1 MREDHHR
8 GQAVA
13 VGSLV
18 ARAAAGQPGPEHVQA
33 RGAGDEPSGECGVTK
48 QGDHIR
54 KGRSAPVGVLAA
66 YLPAAG
72 IRKRSA
78 GQGTRTSRAAG
89 LTVTVSDRPGEITSP
104 SAWRGS
110 SLAARIST

>member
-33 RGAGDEPSGECGVTK
+33 CGAGDEPSGKRGVTK

-54 KGRSAPVGVLAA
+54 EERPAPWACWQLICPPPAPGNPARTTVHGRP
-66 YLPAAG
+66 
-72 IRKRSA
+72 
-78 GQGTRTSRAAG
+78 GTRTSRAAG
-89 LTVTVSDRPGEITSP
+89 KTVTVSDRPGEI
-104 SAWRGS
+104 
-110 SLAARIST
+110 